1 MLRRIIIFSIAIFTS
16 LFSIIAA
23 PAFGDSSMDPAV
35 DKVNIINKSDSVQVS
50 FEVKNAF
57 TKDIEDGI
65 KSGIPTTFTF
75 FIEILQKQ
83 DLWFDEKLA
92 EMTFRHTIKY
102 DTLKEEYEIVQGEKP
117 QNTMRIKEIEQ
128 AKKIMAGG
136 DNIIVKPVTALK
148 KGKGYQLR
156 IKATLDPVNL
166 PFPLNYMLFFVSFW
180 NYETDW
186 YGKEFVIQ

>member
-16 LFSIIAA
+16 LFSIIAV
-23 PAFGDSSMDPAV
+23 PAFGDSSKVPAV
-35 DKVNIINKSDSVQVS
+35 DKVNIINKTDSVQVS

-83 DLWFDEKLA
+83 GLWFDEKLA

-117 QNTMRIKEIEQ
+117 QNTMRVKEIEQ

-136 DNIIVKPVTALK
+136 YNIIVKPVPALK

-186 YGKEFVIQ
+186 HEKEFVIQ

>member
-1 MLRRIIIFSIAIFTS
+1 MLRHIIIFSITIFTF

-23 PAFGDSSMDPAV
+23 PVFGDSSKAPAV
-35 DKVNIINKSDSVQVS
+35 DRVNLTNNTDSVQVS

-75 FIEILQKQ
+75 FIRISQKK
-83 DLWFDEKLA
+83 DLWFDDTLA
-92 EMTFRHTIKY
+92 QMTFRHTIKY
-102 DTLKEEYEIVQGEKP
+102 DTLKEEYEIVQGENP
-117 QNTMRIKEIEQ
+117 QNTLRVKEIEQ

-136 DNIIVKPVTALK
+136 NNIIVKPASSLK
-148 KGKGYQLR
+148 KGKGYLIR
-156 IKATLDPVNL
+156 IKATLDPINL

-186 YGKEFVIQ
+186 YEKEFVIP